1 MYIVRHL
8 ATQNKIMSESES
20 LQLVIPPHLAGQRL
34 DQALAE
40 LVPDY
45 SRSRL
50 QQWIKNGRVLV
61 NGEKIRPRDKLRGNE
76 KVSIEVEHEP
86 QTSWQAEDV
95 PIDIVYEDEA
105 IIIINKPAGLVVHPG
120 TGNQSGTLVNGL
132 LHHDPKLIEVPRSG
146 IVHRI
151 DKDTTG
157 LLVVARTMAAHTQ
170 LVERLQVHD
179 VKREYEAIAIGAM
192 TAGGTIDE
200 PMGRHPSQ
208 RTRMA
213 VVVNG
218 GKSAVTHYRV
228 MQRFRAHTHIQ
239 VNLETGR
246 THQIRVHMAH
256 VRHPLVGDPVYGGRL
271 RLPPKSSDDLIA
283 SLRAFSRQALHAAR
297 LGFVHPLTKQEVEW
311 SAPLPEDMQA
321 LLKVLKQET
330 REHEDEFDDY
340 S

>member
-1 MYIVRHL
+1 
-8 ATQNKIMSESES
+8 MSETDS

-50 QQWIKNGRVLV
+50 QAWIKNGRVTV
-61 NGEKIRPRDKLRGNE
+61 NGENWRPRDKCRGNE
-76 KVSIEVEHEP
+76 QIQIEIEHEP
-86 QTSWQAEDV
+86 QTSWEAEDI

-120 TGNQSGTLVNGL
+120 TGNQTGTLVNGL
-132 LHHDPKLIEVPRSG
+132 LHHDAKLIEVPRSG
-146 IVHRI
+146 IVHRL

-170 LVERLQVHD
+170 LVERLQARD
-179 VKREYEAIAIGAM
+179 VKREYEAVVIGTM

-200 PMGRHPSQ
+200 PMGRHPTQ

-213 VVVNG
+213 VLVSG
-218 GKSAVTHYRV
+218 GKMAITHYRV
-228 MQRFRAHTHIQ
+228 KQRFRAHTHIQ

-256 VRHPLVGDPVYGGRL
+256 IRHPIVGDSAYGGRL
-271 RLPPKSSDDLIA
+271 RLPPKSSDVLIE
-283 SLRAFSRQALHAAR
+283 SLRGFSRQALHAAR
-297 LGFVHPLTKQEVEW
+297 LGFVHPSSGEQVEW
-311 SAPLPEDMQA
+311 TAPLPEDMQT
-321 LLKVLKQET
+321 LLRVLKKDDLLHQ
-330 REHEDEFDDY
+330 DEFDD
-340 S
+340 

>member
-1 MYIVRHL
+1 
-8 ATQNKIMSESES
+8 MSESES

-50 QQWIKNGRVLV
+50 QQWIKSGRITV
-61 NGEKIRPRDKLRGNE
+61 NGEKLRPRDKLRGNE
-76 KVSIEVEHEP
+76 VVLIEVEHEP
-86 QTSWQAEDV
+86 QTSWQAENV

-132 LHHDPKLIEVPRSG
+132 LYHDEKLIEVPRSG
-146 IVHRI
+146 IVHRL

-170 LVERLQVHD
+170 LVEHLQARD
-179 VKREYEAIAIGAM
+179 VKREYEAIAIGTM
-192 TAGGTIDE
+192 TAGGTVDE
-200 PMGRHPSQ
+200 PMGRHPTQ

-213 VVVNG
+213 VLVSG
-218 GKSAVTHYRV
+218 GKTAITHYRV
-228 MQRFRAHTHIQ
+228 KQRFRAHTHIQ

-256 VRHPLVGDPVYGGRL
+256 IRHPLVGDQVYGGRL
-271 RLPPKSSDDLIA
+271 RLPPKSSEALID
-283 SLRAFSRQALHAAR
+283 SLRSFPRQALHAAR
-297 LGFVHPLTKQEVEW
+297 LGFVHPLTQEEMEW
-311 SAPLPEDMQA
+311 SVPLPQDMQN
-321 LLKVLKQET
+321 LLQVLKQDNQHYQE
-330 REHEDEFDDY
+330 EYDDY
-340 S
+340 P

>member
-1 MYIVRHL
+1 
-8 ATQNKIMSESES
+8 MSESES

-50 QQWIKNGRVLV
+50 QQWIKSGRITVD
-61 NGEKIRPRDKLRGNE
+61 GEKSRPREKLRGNE
-76 KVSIEVEHEP
+76 KISIQIEHEP

-95 PIDIVYEDEA
+95 AIDIVYEDEA
-105 IIIINKPAGLVVHPG
+105 IIVINKPAGLVVHPG
-120 TGNQSGTLVNGL
+120 TGNQTGTLVNGL
-132 LHHDPKLIEVPRSG
+132 LHHDEKLIEVPRSG
-146 IVHRI
+146 IVHRL

-170 LVERLQVHD
+170 LVERLQARD
-179 VKREYEAIAIGAM
+179 VKREYEAIATGTM

-200 PMGRHPSQ
+200 PMGRHPTQ

-213 VVVNG
+213 VLVSG
-218 GKSAVTHYRV
+218 GKPAITHYRV
-228 MQRFRAHTHIQ
+228 KQRFRAHTHIQ

-256 VRHPLVGDPVYGGRL
+256 IRHPLVGDKVYGGRL
-271 RLPPKSSDDLIA
+271 RLPPKSSETFIDA
-283 SLRAFSRQALHAAR
+283 LRAFPRQALHAAR
-297 LGFVHPLTKQEVEW
+297 LGFVHPLTQQEVEW
-311 SAPLPEDMQA
+311 SVPLPADMTALLQVLKQDMQA
-321 LLKVLKQET
+321 HQE
-330 REHEDEFDDY
+330 EYDDY